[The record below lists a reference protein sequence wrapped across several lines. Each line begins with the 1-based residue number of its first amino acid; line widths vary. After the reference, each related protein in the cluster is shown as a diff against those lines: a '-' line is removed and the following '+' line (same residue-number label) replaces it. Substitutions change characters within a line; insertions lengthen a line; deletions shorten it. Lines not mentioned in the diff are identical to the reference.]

1 MLEALA
7 NHLNPVVR
15 RASAKTLTIIA
26 DPIAIPT
33 LINTLD
39 DEDTV
44 VKSSVFGALAR
55 IGEAAVP
62 ALLEILGSPA
72 QPESAKGHAAWAL
85 AFIGAEAK
93 QQLYQAIASDSAEV
107 RAAVVG
113 AITKVAQE
121 NPEAEAFNTLVNS
134 LTDPAEIVRSEAAAA
149 LGNLTYQ
156 PTIPNLVQL
165 LHHADWKAVKRQLW
179 H

>member
-1 MLEALA
+1 LEALA